1 MVNEELFR
9 QWWDVFH
16 ADDPVVEIRTIERS
30 NGRKI
35 ILSAYFNDCEHAL
48 ATLQPIS
55 QKRVQIFSPI
65 NRILEAC
72 GNRNQFGEF
81 IVAAEESTSDK
92 DIERRKWILIDF
104 DPTRPT
110 GTNSSEEEKNAAYQL
125 MVRVGTYL
133 RDQGFRPPVIVMSGN
148 GYHLYYRVDAP
159 NTEETRQVCTD
170 FLGVLDMMFSTNAC
184 EIDTTTFNA
193 GRISKVVGSMSYKGR
208 DTEDRPCRM
217 ATFVRVPD
225 FVETTPWV
233 FVEKVA
239 GELPKKEIPNRFN
252 GYRSDFNI
260 DTFIAEHGIEVAHE
274 RQYKGGRKLVLKN
287 CPFDPSHTAPD
298 SAIFVTTSGA
308 IGFKC
313 LHNSCAH
320 YTWKD
325 VRLHFDPEAYSRRD
339 QAEFERRRDYYS
351 TAPRPAPII
360 IEESDER
367 GKKWLPMRDI
377 EWQDPS
383 KLTYIPTGWTEI
395 DHRIG
400 GLCLG
405 DVTVMSGI
413 AGSGKTS
420 LINVLALSAIQ
431 HGYKV
436 AIWSG
441 ELAPARFKSWINQAA
456 AGRGFVKKAV
466 GESEYYYCPEDTA
479 KKIDAWTDGKLFL
492 YNNNYGNKVSQI
504 LDDVKQCIKD
514 HGTQLIVMDNLM
526 GLSIDEVDGD
536 KNAKQAWLIN
546 ALQELAKQSLIHV
559 LLVAHPRKEQMN
571 TLLRME
577 SISGSSD
584 LYNAASNVFLCH
596 RVGTD
601 FEKRAK
607 DFFGTQYID
616 EVKANGY
623 NEVIEV
629 AKNRTHGTKDF
640 IAGLYFEY
648 ETRRFLNGPGE
659 HIVYGWQD
667 PSDIPPEPVVKEWTR
682 EEMDA
687 WATAHASDEDMPE
700 DVF

>member
-1 MVNEELFR
+1 MVNAELFR

-16 ADDPVVEIRTIERS
+16 ADDPVVEIRTIKKVK
-30 NGRKI
+30 GRKE

-55 QKRVQIFSPI
+55 GEGVNIFSPI
-65 NRILEAC
+65 NRILESC
-72 GNRNQFGEF
+72 GNRNQWGQF

-92 DIERRKWILIDF
+92 DIEERKWLLIDF

-110 GTNSSEEEKNAAYQL
+110 GTNSSAREQEYAWSLVMK
-125 MVRVGTYL
+125 VGIYL
-133 RDQGFRPPVIVMSGN
+133 RDQGFRQPVIVMSGN

-159 NTEETRQVCTD
+159 NTEETRQTCTD
-170 FLGVLDMMFSTNAC
+170 FLSVLDMMFSTDQC

-193 GRISKVVGSMSYKGR
+193 GRISKVVGSIAYKGR

-217 ATFVRVPD
+217 ANFIRVPD
-225 FVETTPWV
+225 FVEETPWV

-239 GELPKKEIPNRFN
+239 GQLPKKEIPNRFN
-252 GYRSDFNI
+252 GYRADFNI
-260 DTFIAEHGIEVAHE
+260 DSFISEHGIEIANE
-274 RQYKGGRKLVLKN
+274 RNYKGGRKLILKA
-287 CPFDPSHTAPD
+287 CPFDASHTAPD
-298 SAIFVTTSGA
+298 SAIFVASSGA

-313 LHNSCAH
+313 LHNSCSH

-325 VRLHFDPEAYSRRD
+325 VRLHFDPTAYSQRD
-339 QAEFERRRDYYS
+339 QAEFQRRRDYYS
-351 TAPRPAPII
+351 TAPRPAPTI
-360 IEESDER
+360 IEETDEMGR
-367 GKKWLPMRDI
+367 KWLSMRNI

-383 KLTYIPTGWTEI
+383 KLTFIPTGWSEI
-395 DHRIG
+395 DRRIG

-466 GESEYYYCPEDTA
+466 GESEYYYCPEETA
-479 KKIDAWTDGKLFL
+479 KKIDAWTEDKLFL
-492 YNNNYGNKVSQI
+492 YNNNYGNKLSQI

-514 HGTQLIVMDNLM
+514 HGTQLVIFDNLM
-526 GLSIDEVDGD
+526 AMSLDTTEGD
-536 KNAKQAWLIN
+536 KNEKQAGLIN
-546 ALQELAKQSLIHV
+546 ALKDLAILSQIHI

-571 TLLRME
+571 SLLRME

-584 LYNAASNVFLCH
+584 LYNAAANVFLCH

-607 DFFGTQYID
+607 DFFGKEYID
-616 EVKANGY
+616 DVKAKGY

-640 IAGLYFEY
+640 IAGLYFEF
-648 ETRRFLNGPGE
+648 ETRRFLNEPGE
-659 HIVYGWQD
+659 HTVYGWQE
-667 PSDIPPEPVVKEWTR
+667 PEDVPIEPQYHEWTR
-682 EEMDA
+682 EEINQWNDNGE
-687 WATAHASDEDMPE
+687 EDMP
-700 DVF
+700 DF